1 MALKATMVTK
11 SMFAALFTII
21 AMATLASAAS
31 GLAQSP
37 ESDHLVNKC
46 MAKLSSRCAMYVTDA
61 ICTIHGPMRLKHHG
75 CCLEVFHMGRA
86 CLKIV
91 TNHIQVAIIKNTDV
105 NIVMEIEELNA
116 LSRGYYCNQINS
128 SVFSRSPSINQVL
141 FLTFQFGIALLVSRK
156 LV

>member
-91 TNHIQVAIIKNTDV
+91 TNHVIQMFLPKFEGVRKQYSLEKSTYIMQLCV
-105 NIVMEIEELNA
+105 
-116 LSRGYYCNQINS
+116 
-128 SVFSRSPSINQVL
+128 PVL
-141 FLTFQFGIALLVSRK
+141 TIS
-156 LV
+156 